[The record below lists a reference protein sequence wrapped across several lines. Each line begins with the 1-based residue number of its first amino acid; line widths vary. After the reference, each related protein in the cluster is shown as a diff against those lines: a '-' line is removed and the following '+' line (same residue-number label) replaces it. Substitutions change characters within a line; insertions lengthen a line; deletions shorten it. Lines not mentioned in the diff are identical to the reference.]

1 MNHSWVQR
9 VDMGGW
15 ALVRHGVS
23 PSLSESSAPGL
34 VDALPIPKLFLGS
47 AKQKKEATTDM
58 QLSVLSVL
66 SLLALPFTHVLN
78 VCVCVCV
85 RVCVCVCVCVCVRV

>member
-1 MNHSWVQR
+1 M
-9 VDMGGW
+9 
-15 ALVRHGVS
+15 S

-34 VDALPIPKLFLGS
+34 VDALPIPKLSLGS

-58 QLSVLSVL
+58 QLSVLSVSVL

-78 VCVCVCV
+78 VVE
-85 RVCVCVCVCVCVRV
+85 